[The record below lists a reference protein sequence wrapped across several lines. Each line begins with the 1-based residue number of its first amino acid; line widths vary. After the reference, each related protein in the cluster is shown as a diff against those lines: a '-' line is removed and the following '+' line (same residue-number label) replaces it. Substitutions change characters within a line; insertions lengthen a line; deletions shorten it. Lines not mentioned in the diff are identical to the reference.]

1 MAREF
6 TPSAANRAA
15 YDKLSEAPV
24 VGTVPP
30 QAVELEEAVLGALM
44 LERDSII
51 AVQEYITAD
60 TFYTEEH
67 RIIYKAIES
76 LSAELKPIDLY
87 TVTERLKVRKEL
99 KKVGGA
105 AYLAQLTQKVGS
117 AANVE
122 FHAKII
128 AQKYV
133 QRELIRSATE
143 IQRRSYDEDQDV
155 TDLIGFA
162 EGEIFKVAEGHVK
175 RSVQNAKDIL
185 AKALAQIE
193 EASKNTSAFNGVPSG
208 FMALDRVTMGWQ
220 PSDLIIIAAR
230 PSMGKTA
237 FVLSMA
243 RNMAI
248 EHQSPVAFF
257 SLEMSAVQLMMRLI
271 VAETGLYSNDIKSGR
286 LTPEQWRHLESA
298 TKPLGSA
305 PLYVDDTP
313 ALSVFEFRS
322 KARRLK
328 IHNDIKVIIID
339 YLQLMTGSQDS
350 KNGGNREQEV
360 AFISRTLKAIAKELN
375 VPMLALSQLSRA
387 TEQRGGSKRPQ
398 LSDLRES
405 GAIEQ
410 DADIVAFIHRPEYY
424 GMNTD
429 ENGLPTAGLAEIIL
443 AKHRNGAVCDV
454 KLRFLK
460 DQARFADME
469 ADENSTAADPMG
481 GTSEYNYGSMGGGSV
496 GDILDA
502 SPAGG
507 AMAGGL
513 GSAMGGGEFD
523 ISPMPTNL
531 DKQVPLNEEVPF

>member
-1 MAREF
+1 
-6 TPSAANRAA
+6 
-15 YDKLSEAPV
+15 
-24 VGTVPP
+24 
-30 QAVELEEAVLGALM
+30 
-44 LERDSII
+44 
-51 AVQEYITAD
+51 
-60 TFYTEEH
+60 
-67 RIIYKAIES
+67 
-76 LSAELKPIDLY
+76 LY
-87 TVTERLKVRKEL
+87 TVTECLKVRGEL

-155 TDLIGFA
+155 TDLIGYA
-162 EGEIFKVAEGHVK
+162 ESEIFKVAEGHVK
-175 RSVQNAKDIL
+175 RSVQSAKDVL
-185 AKALAQIE
+185 SKAMMQIE

-208 FMALDRVTMGWQ
+208 FMAVDRVTLGWQ

-230 PSMGKTA
+230 PAMGKTA

-248 EHQSPVAFF
+248 DHESPVAFF
-257 SLEMSAVQLMMRLI
+257 SLEMSSVQLMMRLI
-271 VAETGLYSNDIKSGR
+271 IAETGLSGTDIKSGR

-298 TKPLGSA
+298 TKPLGTA
-305 PLYVDDTP
+305 PLFIDDTP

-328 IHNDIKVIIID
+328 IHNDIKIIIID
-339 YLQLMTGSQDS
+339 YLQLMTGNADS
-350 KNGGNREQEV
+350 KGNREQEV

-375 VPMLALSQLSRA
+375 VPIIALSQLSRA
-387 TEQRGGSKRPQ
+387 TETRGGSKRPQ

-429 ENGLPTAGLAEIIL
+429 ENGMPTAGMAEIII
-443 AKHRNGAVCDV
+443 AKHRSGAATDV

-460 DQARFADME
+460 EQTRFMDLEM
-469 ADENSTAADPMG
+469 DEFSTAGDPMG
-481 GTSEYNYGSMGGGSV
+481 GGYTEIASSMSGGDDNEFALPV
-496 GDILDA
+496 
-502 SPAGG
+502 AGG
-507 AMAGGL
+507 ASAPMGGGL
-513 GSAMGGGEFD
+513 GSSMGGNEFD
-523 ISPMPTNL
+523 IQQGPTNI
-531 DKQVPLNEEVPF
+531 DKQKPLSDEVPF